1 MEYLKM
7 ITKNTTMRNLFGLIF
22 IFSIYSSSLFAQS
35 EEALKKYFEGKMV
48 VVKIDMPATQAGVN
62 VYPLKDQPINFEKYG
77 NTLKKYGTSIYSGDR
92 IMVTKV
98 KMKGKHIE
106 FQLNGGGYGT
116 FGDESAHVST
126 PNVSKTKR
134 EKNLEQE
141 VKREKDS
148 KKKKKLREEL
158 DDLKKERELEQKKLH
173 LEAEQQS
180 EQKKALIRDK
190 ASQAGSRFNIRFDR
204 DLTNRDRT
212 PQAILEALAEFV
224 DFAFLPKGEDVADEN
239 LSQSKT
245 LRKGLLWEEVAQIMG
260 MPNNI
265 SERMEG
271 TLKVVSCSFEKK
283 DQKVNAEFVEGVLIK
298 YSIVSK

>member
-7 ITKNTTMRNLFGLIF
+7 IIKNISTRNLIGLIF
-22 IFSIYSSSLFAQS
+22 ILFFYTSSLFSQS

-62 VYPLKDQPINFEKYG
+62 VYPLKDQAINFEKYG
-77 NTLKKYGTSIYSGDR
+77 DNLKKYGTSIYSGER

-134 EKNLEQE
+134 EKNLEKD
-141 VKREKDS
+141 VKNEKDS
-148 KKKKKLREEL
+148 KKKKKLQEEL

-173 LEAEQQS
+173 LEAEQQG

-190 ASQAGSRFNIRFDR
+190 ALQAGSRFNIRFDR
-204 DLTNRDRT
+204 NLTNIDRT
-212 PQAILEALAEFV
+212 PQAILEALAEYV
-224 DFAFLPKGEDVADEN
+224 DFTFLQKGEDVADEN
-239 LSQSKT
+239 LSKIKA
-245 LRKGLLWEEVAQIMG
+245 LRKGLLWEEVAQMMG

-265 SERMEG
+265 SEHMEG

-283 DQKVNAEFVEGVLIK
+283 DQKLNAEFVEGVLIK